1 MSIITRKELE
11 KEQRR
16 RDILN
21 AAEKLFFSKGYDNV
35 SLNEIAKEVKLG
47 RSTLYL
53 YFENKEELFFAIVLR
68 GAQILH
74 GIVLRNSKEAK
85 TSYERL
91 AGFRDAYYEF
101 SKKYPDYLKA
111 YNYLLSGRFD
121 LANIKQTEYRT
132 GPFADSKLYHDYKKK
147 FEEIYMKML
156 ESSNDTITINSNLL
170 SPKFTVSEYLNE
182 ILVLRREMLN
192 VLCNAVEQ
200 GKKEGI
206 VRPDIN
212 SVEIIVLQTLI
223 ANSIDNLP
231 PDLQELLESQNISHE
246 QFLKDI
252 GDFLG
257 YMVSNRGFIRKNE

>member
-74 GIVLRNSKEAK
+74 GIVLRESKKAK
-85 TSYERL
+85 TSYEKL
-91 AGFRDAYYEF
+91 AAFRDAYYEF
-101 SKKYPDYLKA
+101 SKEYPDYLKV
-111 YNYLLSGRFD
+111 YNYLFSGRFD
-121 LANIKQTEYRT
+121 LVNIEQTEYRT
-132 GPFADSKLYHDYKKK
+132 GPMADSKLYHEYKKK
-147 FEEIYMKML
+147 FEELYMNLL
-156 ESSNDTITINSNLL
+156 ESSDDNVTFNSHLL
-170 SPKFTVSEYLNE
+170 TPKFTVSEYLNE
-182 ILVLRREMLN
+182 ILILRREMLN
-192 VLCNAVEQ
+192 IICNSIEQ
-200 GKKEGI
+200 GKNEGI
-206 VRPDIN
+206 VRPDVN
-212 SVEIIVLQTLI
+212 SVEVTVLQTLI
-223 ANSIDNLP
+223 ANSIDNVP

-246 QFLKDI
+246 QFLRDV

-257 YMVSNRGFIRKNE
+257 YMISNWGNIKKNE

>member
-1 MSIITRKELE
+1 MSNAGRRELE

-35 SLNEIAKEVKLG
+35 SLNEIANEVRLG

-74 GIVLRNSKEAK
+74 GIVLRESKKAK
-85 TSYERL
+85 SSYEKL
-91 AGFRDAYYEF
+91 AAFRDAYYEF

-156 ESSNDTITINSNLL
+156 ESSSDNTTINPNLL
-170 SPKFTVSEYLNE
+170 TPKFTVSEYLNE
-182 ILVLRREMLN
+182 ILILRREMLN
-192 VLCNAVEQ
+192 ILCNAVEQ

-206 VRPDIN
+206 VRPDVN
-212 SVEIIVLQTLI
+212 SVEATVLWTLI
-223 ANSIDNLP
+223 ANSIDNMP
-231 PDLQELLESQNISHE
+231 PDLEELLKSQGIGHDK
-246 QFLKDI
+246 FLMDV
-252 GDFLG
+252 GDFIG
-257 YMVSNRGFIRKNE
+257 YMVSRREVIMKD

>member
-1 MSIITRKELE
+1 MSLIARKELE

-74 GIVLRNSKEAK
+74 GIVLGKSKKAE
-85 TSYERL
+85 TSYEKL
-91 AGFRDAYYEF
+91 SAFRDAYYEF
-101 SKKYPDYLKA
+101 SKEYPDYLKA
-111 YNYLLSGRFD
+111 YNYLISGRFD
-121 LANIKQTEYRT
+121 LANIGPEEYRDEF
-132 GPFADSKLYHDYKKK
+132 FADSKLYYEYKKK
-147 FEEIYMKML
+147 FDEIYIKTL
-156 ESSNDTITINSNLL
+156 EKGNVSNCPL
-170 SPKFTVSEYLNE
+170 PKFTASQYLNE

-192 VLCNAVEQ
+192 IFSSAVEQ
-200 GKKEGI
+200 GKDEGI
-206 VRPDIN
+206 VRPDVN
-212 SVEIIVLQTLI
+212 SVEVTVLQTLI

-231 PDLQELLESQNISHE
+231 PDLKDLLESQSISQE
-246 QFLKDI
+246 EFLRDV
-252 GDFLG
+252 GELMG
-257 YMVSNRGFIRKNE
+257 YMVSNRRNKNE

>member
-1 MSIITRKELE
+1 MSNVGRRELE

-35 SLNEIAKEVKLG
+35 SLNEIAKEVRLG

-68 GAQILH
+68 GAQLLH
-74 GIVLRNSKEAK
+74 EIVMNESKKTK
-85 TSYERL
+85 TSLEKL
-91 AGFRDAYYEF
+91 AAFRTAYYEF
-101 SKKYPDYLKA
+101 AQKYPDYLKA

-121 LANIKQTEYRT
+121 LASIEYKEYKWLP
-132 GPFADSKLYHDYKKK
+132 GSDSKLYPEYKKK
-147 FEEIYMKML
+147 FEKIYMKKL
-156 ESSNDTITINSNLL
+156 EQGNIPNFPI
-170 SPKFTVSEYLNE
+170 PKFTVSEYLNE
-182 ILVLRREMLN
+182 ILFLRREMLDI
-192 VLCNAVEQ
+192 LCNAIEQ

-206 VRPDIN
+206 VRPDVN
-212 SVEIIVLQTLI
+212 SVEVTVLQTLI

-231 PDLQELLESQNISHE
+231 PDLQELLESQKIS
-246 QFLKDI
+246 QDKFLMDV

-257 YMVSNRGFIRKNE
+257 YMISNRDNKEK

>member
-1 MSIITRKELE
+1 MSLIARKELE

-74 GIVLRNSKEAK
+74 GIILKKSKKAK
-85 TSYERL
+85 NSYEKL
-91 AGFRDAYYEF
+91 SAFKDAYYEF
-101 SKKYPDYLKA
+101 SKEYPDYLKA
-111 YNYLLSGRFD
+111 YNYLISGRFD
-121 LANIKQTEYRT
+121 LTSM
-132 GPFADSKLYHDYKKK
+132 GPAEHRPEFFADSKLYYEYKKK
-147 FEEIYMKML
+147 FDEIYLKTL
-156 ESSNDTITINSNLL
+156 EKGNVVNYPL
-170 SPKFTVSEYLNE
+170 PKFTASQYLNE
-182 ILVLRREMLN
+182 ILILRREMLDIF
-192 VLCNAVEQ
+192 CSAVEQ

-206 VRPDIN
+206 VRHDVN
-212 SVEIIVLQTLI
+212 SVEVTVLQTLI

-231 PDLQELLESQNISHE
+231 PDLKDLLESQNISQE
-246 QFLKDI
+246 EFLRDV
-252 GDFLG
+252 GELMG
-257 YMVSNRGFIRKNE
+257 HMVSNRRNINNY